1 MHDFFDVNNSY
12 VLHKLKT
19 VMIPFIVKE
28 EDWKRKTAGYDFS
41 NQ

>member
-19 VMIPFIVKE
+19 VLIPFIVKE

-41 NQ
+41 N